1 MNRKYLAPSIAWL
14 MTIIAAPSFAQDVLS
29 DARTNF
35 ANRQY
40 LVVFNSLYDY
50 RRSSEGTLV
59 VDYMLAVSACHLTG
73 QRRTA
78 GGYLLSQL
86 PEWYGPLG
94 DGNWEM
100 VRRQA
105 EACPPPAN
113 PAEEPF
119 AGIQGAADDGKSESL
134 LASRSKEG
142 SGDALP
148 AAAVS
153 PPEGMGELMDGQSY
167 AYAGP
172 QEQELTTDSSV
183 AVRKCLQESIELPFD
198 NLRQEHAQ
206 VLGERQSSPRRRRA
220 GTSCHRER
228 GFRSIRPW
236 TAPRRQSRRE
246 NSSFSAARHQ
256 QAQHV
261 QEHQHDQWRVDR
273 LVSRRGLQGRLA
285 AW

>member
-35 ANRQY
+35 ASRQY

-172 QEQELTTDSSV
+172 QEQELTTDSAWQCANVCKNRS
-183 AVRKCLQESIELPFD
+183 
-198 NLRQEHAQ
+198 
-206 VLGERQSSPRRRRA
+206 
-220 GTSCHRER
+220 SCH
-228 GFRSIRPW
+228 SITYAKSTHKCWVKGRVP
-236 TAPRRQSRRE
+236 ALSPGGDFVSSRKRFQV
-246 NSSFSAARHQ
+246 NSPMDGAAATVPAGKQ
-256 QAQHV
+256 
-261 QEHQHDQWRVDR
+261 
-273 LVSRRGLQGRLA
+273 
-285 AW
+285 